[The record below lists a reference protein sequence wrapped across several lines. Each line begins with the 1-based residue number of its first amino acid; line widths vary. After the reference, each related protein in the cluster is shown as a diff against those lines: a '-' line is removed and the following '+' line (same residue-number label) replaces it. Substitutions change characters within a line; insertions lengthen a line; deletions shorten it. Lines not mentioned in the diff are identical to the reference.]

1 MSRADLAIRVRRV
14 SKSFGK
20 QQVLK
25 DLSFKVKRGE
35 SLVIMGPSGS
45 GKSVI
50 LKHLIGLLKPD
61 DGEIEVAGQPVPRL
75 RPTAL
80 AALRREM
87 GYLFQHAALINWL
100 SVYDNVALPLR
111 ETTSKSEQE
120 VKAKVMEVLELV
132 QLADARDKVPGEISG
147 GMQKRV
153 GLARALVTDPSIILY
168 DEPEAGLDPEMS
180 ASVSQMMLRLRQELN
195 MTSVTVTHSW
205 SCAEAVAD
213 RVAFFEHGQFVIE
226 APPAE
231 LLQSENPRVQQFF
244 AVPK

>member
-1 MSRADLAIRVRRV
+1 MIRMHEVH
-14 SKSFGK
+14 KSFGP
-20 QQVLK
+20 QAVLQG
-25 DLSFKVKRGE
+25 LSFEVAKGE

-50 LKHLIGLLKPD
+50 LKHLIGLLRPD
-61 DGEIEVAGQPVPRL
+61 SGTIEVAGREVPRL
-75 RPTAL
+75 RPSGL
-80 AALRREM
+80 AELRRDM

-100 SVYDNVALPLR
+100 SVYDNIALPLR
-111 ETTSKSEQE
+111 ETTSKSESE
-120 VKAKVMEVLELV
+120 IESKVFTVLELV
-132 QLADARDKVPGEISG
+132 QLLDARNKLPGEISG

-153 GLARALVTDPSIILY
+153 GLARALVTDPEIILY

-180 ASVSQMMLRLRQELN
+180 ASVSEMMVRLRRELG

-205 SCAEAVAD
+205 PCAEAVGD
-213 RVAFFEHGQFVIE
+213 RVAFFENGQLVID

-231 LLQSENPRVQQFF
+231 IQTSTIPRVQQFF